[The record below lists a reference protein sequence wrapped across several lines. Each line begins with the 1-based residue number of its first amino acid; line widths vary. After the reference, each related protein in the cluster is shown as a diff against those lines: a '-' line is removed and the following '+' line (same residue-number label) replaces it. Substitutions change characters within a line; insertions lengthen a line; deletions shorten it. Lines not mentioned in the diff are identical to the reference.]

1 MSSQM
6 TTHVSDKPD
15 SAWPLVYLSDWE
27 ATAKQAMSNTGARYI
42 GFTPLV
48 QDKDRFNY
56 EMFMLENRQGSFVKT
71 EHYEADLEQAA
82 MVQGGLAS
90 RLGQEAQSFILE
102 RPIPFIFQ
110 GNRTGI
116 YLAQAEVY
124 APVAQVAP
132 LPNYMSYLNFDGF
145 SFPLYK
151 RVFEGMVVAKRPV
164 LSEVLNYDE
173 YFSDDSSNTSL
184 TVVAEIWTP
193 ASFMLAPIYDRL
205 EPGAALVGALA
216 AEMPWDAYFSNLIPE
231 GIDGIVL
238 VVRNTCGQQVTFE
251 INGPE
256 VTYLGIGD
264 WHDPRYDEF
273 EVLSDFETAF
283 TSLPECTYS
292 LHLYPSEEFVMS
304 YHSHRPRV
312 YTMAVACIFV
322 LVSLIFVVYDWMV
335 ERRQEKVMHT
345 AVRSSDIVNSLFPA
359 NVRDRLMDD
368 AMQKRHDE
376 EEAASPTT
384 RNQHHHHHRNR
395 NSLFANLVSAGA
407 ASILNSDK
415 EGNGS
420 VAPSS
425 PPSTPGTN
433 TTTTTTKGKLTTF
446 AMIPSTPRPRRRS
459 SATRSLGS
467 DSRPITTSPF
477 SSRPIADLFPN
488 STVLFGDLVGF
499 TAWSSVRQPS
509 QVFILL
515 ETLYFRFDQTA
526 KKFGVFKVETIG
538 DCYGMFRLSSLSFRC
553 Q

>member
-1 MSSQM
+1 M

-15 SAWPLVYLSDWE
+15 SAWPLVYFPDWK

-48 QDKDRFNY
+48 QDKDRFRY
-56 EMFMLENRQGSFVKT
+56 EMFMLENRQGSYEKT
-71 EHYEADLEQAA
+71 EHHEEALAQAA
-82 MVQGGLAS
+82 IVQAGLAS
-90 RLGQEAQSFILE
+90 NIGLEPQSFVLT

-110 GNRTGI
+110 GNSSGI
-116 YLAQAEVY
+116 FPAQAEVY

-132 LPNYMSYLNFDGF
+132 LPHYMSYLNFDGF
-145 SFPLYK
+145 GFPLYQ
-151 RVFEGMVVAKRPV
+151 RIFDGMVVAKRAV

-173 YFSDDSSNTSL
+173 YFTDDASQTSQTNL
-184 TVVAEIWTP
+184 TVVAEVWSP

-216 AEMPWDAYFSNLIPE
+216 AEMPWDSYFSNLIPE

-238 VVRNTCGQQVTFE
+238 VVRNTCGQQATYE

-256 VTYLGIGD
+256 VTYLGLGD

-283 TSLPECTYS
+283 TSLPECIYS
-292 LHLYPSEEFVMS
+292 IHLYPSEEFEMAYQS
-304 YHSHRPRV
+304 NQPRV
-312 YTMAVACIFV
+312 YALAVAGIFV
-322 LVSLIFVVYDWMV
+322 LVSLIFVMYDWMV

-368 AMQKRHDE
+368 AMQQRQE
-376 EEAASPTT
+376 QEAASPTA
-384 RNQHHHHHRNR
+384 RNHQHPHPHQQHRN
-395 NSLFANLVSAGA
+395 SIFANLVSAGA
-407 ASILNSDK
+407 TSILNSDK
-415 EGNGS
+415 DGNGL

-425 PPSTPGTN
+425 PPSTPGAN
-433 TTTTTTKGKLTTF
+433 TTKGKLTSF

-459 SATRSLGS
+459 STSRSLGG
-467 DSRPITTSPF
+467 DSRTTTTSPF
-477 SSRPIADLFPN
+477 LSRPIADLFPN

-515 ETLYFRFDQTA
+515 ETLYYRFDQTA

-538 DCYGMFRLSSLSFRC
+538 DCYGRSR
-553 Q
+553 